1 MANEATDFRVALRT
15 EPSGAILIAV
25 HAQPGARHCSLVGL
39 HGDALKIKIGAPPV
53 DGKANEELTLFLAD
67 LLNISKR
74 SVVLVK
80 GDKSR
85 AKVFRAEG
93 LSLDTALAKLAAS
106 MMR

>member
-1 MANEATDFRVALRT
+1 MGNEPADLRIALKT

-39 HGDALKIKIGAPPV
+39 HGGALKIKVSAPPV
-53 DGKANEELTLFLAD
+53 DGKANEELALFLAD
-67 LLNISKR
+67 LLDISKR
-74 SVVLVK
+74 SVTLVK

-93 LSLDTALAKLAAS
+93 LNLDATLAKLAAS

>member
-1 MANEATDFRVALRT
+1 MASERCLLGPALKTDAD
-15 EPSGAILIAV
+15 GAVLIAV

-39 HGDALKIKIGAPPV
+39 HGESLKIKINAPPV
-53 DGKANEELTLFLAD
+53 DGKANDELIAFLASQ
-67 LLNISKR
+67 LEISKR
-74 SVVLVK
+74 QISLVK

-93 LSLDTALAKLAAS
+93 LSLQTALAKLTAS

>member
-1 MANEATDFRVALRT
+1 MENEPTDLRIALKAD
-15 EPSGAILIAV
+15 PSGAILIAV

-53 DGKANEELTLFLAD
+53 DGKANEELTLFLAE
-67 LLNISKR
+67 LLNVSKR
-74 SVVLVK
+74 SITLVK

-93 LSLDTALAKLAAS
+93 LSLDAALAKLAAS

>member
-1 MANEATDFRVALRT
+1 MENEPTNLRVALKT
-15 EPSGAILIAV
+15 DPSGAVLIAV
-25 HAQPGARHCSLVGL
+25 HAQPGARRCSLVGL

-53 DGKANEELTLFLAD
+53 EGKANEELTHFLAE
-67 LLNISKR
+67 LLEVSKR
-74 SVVLVK
+74 SITLIK